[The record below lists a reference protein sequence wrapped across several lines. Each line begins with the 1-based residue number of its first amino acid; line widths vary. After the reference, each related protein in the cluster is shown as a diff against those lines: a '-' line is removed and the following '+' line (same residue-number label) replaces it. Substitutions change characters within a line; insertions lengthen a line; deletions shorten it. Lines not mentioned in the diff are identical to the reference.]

1 MSACC
6 QSAFGMVPAKSA
18 SMKKGQK
25 RFVVGQRVAINCF
38 EGFTVRRI
46 GTIKVVGK
54 SDLFVQFDGRA
65 FPQIFPRYAV
75 VQEKGVK

>member
-1 MSACC
+1 MSACG
-6 QSAFGMVPAKSA
+6 QSSFGMFPAKSA
-18 SMKKGQK
+18 PMKKGQN

-46 GTIKVVGK
+46 GTIKAVGK
-54 SDLFVQFDGRA
+54 SDLFVQFDGREFA
-65 FPQIFPRYAV
+65 QVFPRYAV